1 MSNYSELEVDFETY
15 VAPDHEFR
23 SRHKSER
30 DLTLEREL
38 AAVIGYK
45 RPRPTF
51 ERELVALGKPK
62 LVRPKRR
69 ALDLAVGLLLQT
81 PVPRRNEEVQNR
93 GELAHLERNALAV
106 AKYIGLLNAQHA
118 PYAQYRENANEPLE
132 SWLYLAR
139 TIQLMFEGSRH
150 RIPVSTVGTPVGSME
165 IHLARRSDGSC
176 FMTLRPRATHD
187 ALIYRAAQMIAKGT
201 ISQTCEQC
209 GTTFLSGGAGRAK
222 DKKRGDARFCSD
234 ECRWKHHNESRR
246 KAR

>member
-81 PVPRRNEEVQNR
+81 PVPRWNEEVQNR

-132 SWLYLAR
+132 SCLWKNLERTGRQAASLRRPQNSICTIQSARCSKLAR
-139 TIQLMFEGSRH
+139 ASSSAPGH
-150 RIPVSTVGTPVGSME
+150 
-165 IHLARRSDGSC
+165 AGSC
-176 FMTLRPRATHD
+176 
-187 ALIYRAAQMIAKGT
+187 Q
-201 ISQTCEQC
+201 
-209 GTTFLSGGAGRAK
+209 
-222 DKKRGDARFCSD
+222 
-234 ECRWKHHNESRR
+234 N
-246 KAR
+246 